1 MYQTDFIC
9 TYKNIDDGAEQEDLY
24 RIQLLQAFEL
34 EIWDDKKV
42 NTITE
47 GLFNQ
52 MASTNGMKDIIKK
65 CREFPD
71 HAMLVSMMGSDDLTV
86 FRLLFKFELFD
97 FMHRCIV
104 EYITTGTI
112 SVVALANITNNL

>member
-9 TYKNIDDGAEQEDLY
+9 TYKNIDDTNEQEDLY
-24 RIQLLQAFEL
+24 RIQLLQAFNID
-34 EIWDDKKV
+34 IWDDKEV
-42 NTITE
+42 NTVTQN
-47 GLFNQ
+47 LFNQ
-52 MASTNGMKDIIKK
+52 LSSVDGMKEIIIK

-71 HAMLVSMMGSDDLTV
+71 HAMLVNMMGSDDLTV

-104 EYITTGTI
+104 EYIRTGTI
-112 SVVALANITNNL
+112 SSNSLANITNNL

>member
-9 TYKNIDDGAEQEDLY
+9 TYKNIDDSAEQEDLY
-24 RIQLLQAFEL
+24 RIQLLQAFDI
-34 EIWDDKKV
+34 EIWDDKQV

-52 MASTNGMKDIIKK
+52 MATAGGMKDIITR
-65 CREFPD
+65 CREYPD
-71 HAMLVSMMGSDDLTV
+71 HAMLVSMMGSEDLTI

-97 FMHRCIV
+97 FMHKCII
-104 EYITTGTI
+104 EYITTGTM
-112 SVVALANITNNL
+112 SVGSLANITNNL

>member
-9 TYKNIDDGAEQEDLY
+9 TYKNIDDSDQEDLY
-24 RIQLLQAFEL
+24 RIQLLQAFN
-34 EIWDDKKV
+34 IDTWDDEEV
-42 NTITE
+42 NNITE

-52 MASTNGMKDIIKK
+52 MATAGGMKDIITK
-65 CREFPD
+65 CREYPD
-71 HAMLVSMMGSDDLTV
+71 HAMLVSMMGSDDLTI

-104 EYITTGTI
+104 EYIRTGII
-112 SVVALANITNNL
+112 SVGALDNITNNL

>member
-9 TYKNIDDGAEQEDLY
+9 TYKNIDDSDQEDLY
-24 RIQLLQAFEL
+24 RIQLLQAFN
-34 EIWDDKKV
+34 IDTWDDEEV
-42 NTITE
+42 NNITE

-52 MASTNGMKDIIKK
+52 MATAGGMKDIITK
-65 CREFPD
+65 CREYPD

-97 FMHRCIV
+97 FMHKCIV
-104 EYITTGTI
+104 EYIKTGRI
-112 SVVALANITNNL
+112 SSDSLANITKNL

>member
-9 TYKNIDDGAEQEDLY
+9 TYKNIDDSDQEDLY
-24 RIQLLQAFEL
+24 RIQLLQAFN
-34 EIWDDKKV
+34 IDTWDDEKV
-42 NTITE
+42 NNITE

-52 MASTNGMKDIIKK
+52 MATAGGMKDIITK
-65 CREFPD
+65 CREYPD

-97 FMHRCIV
+97 FMHKCIV
-104 EYITTGTI
+104 EYMTTGTI
-112 SVVALANITNNL
+112 SVGALANITNNL